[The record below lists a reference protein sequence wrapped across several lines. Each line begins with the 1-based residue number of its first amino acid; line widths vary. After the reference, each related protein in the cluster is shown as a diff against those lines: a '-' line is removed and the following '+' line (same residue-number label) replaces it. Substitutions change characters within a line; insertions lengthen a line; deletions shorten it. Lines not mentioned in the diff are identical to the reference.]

1 MQEFVNHLLTD
12 ALRIPV
18 EQQVTA
24 YLSRDWRMTN
34 FEDKADFASHPA
46 ALLSDGTFSV
56 FVKMGEGSLAR
67 DQFEKEISGLQLLTE
82 RSGVLTPAIIG
93 NIPVE
98 GGALLVM
105 EAVNVVKRESAHW
118 RQIGQALAQIH
129 SIKGERFGL
138 ETHCYWGSLYQDNS
152 PLDEWPEFFWGRR
165 LAPRLKAAVESG
177 NLPLDLVPEIEKLR
191 GRLPQL
197 CGPEVR
203 PSLLHG
209 DAQQNN
215 FLSTANGPV
224 LIDPSVYYG
233 HPEIDLAFVDFFA
246 PVSDDLFD
254 GYHEMASVDSGFVQ
268 RRNLWLIPAWLAMV
282 QVEGPQYLDK
292 LIAAL
297 RSYD

>member
-1 MQEFVNHLLTD
+1 MQESVNRLLND

-24 YLSRDWRMTN
+24 YLGRDWRMTN

-46 ALLSDGTFSV
+46 AILSDGACPV
-56 FVKMGEGSLAR
+56 FVKLGEGGLAR

-82 RSGVLTPAIIG
+82 LSGVLTPAIIG
-93 NIPVE
+93 DIPVE
-98 GGALLVM
+98 GGALLVL
-105 EAVNVVKRESAHW
+105 EAVKVVERESVHW
-118 RQIGQALAQIH
+118 RQMGQVLARIH
-129 SIKGERFGL
+129 SVKGDRFGL
-138 ETHCYWGSLYQDNS
+138 ETHCYWGSLLQDNS
-152 PLDEWPEFFWGRR
+152 PLEDWPEFFWKRR
-165 LAPRLKAAVESG
+165 LAPRLKGAVDSG
-177 NLPLDLVPEIEKLR
+177 NLPLDLVPEVEKLK

-197 CGPEVR
+197 CGPEVQ

-215 FLSTANGPV
+215 FLSTADGPV

-233 HPEIDLAFVDFFA
+233 HPEIDLAYVDFFA

-254 GYHEMASVDSGFVQ
+254 GYREVSSVDSGFVQ

-292 LIAAL
+292 LTAAL
-297 RSYD
+297 RSYV